1 MNEWLVDPALHIFP
15 DTIRHDADEGGQGR
29 QAWQGDGVTLAV
41 SFGFYYLGFYWS
53 AAGMGSVGWQ
63 MTALPCTTT
72 DELRLKLSLLSHD
85 ATPREPFCLRHSI
98 QCQWQCLLQLRRPGQ
113 RRALIPHHNP
123 SHSLRIPISR
133 LQHAPQKLPRR

>member
-53 AAGMGSVGWQ
+53 AAEMGSVGWQ
-63 MTALPCTTT
+63 MTAVH
-72 DELRLKLSLLSHD
+72 HD
-85 ATPREPFCLRHSI
+85 
-98 QCQWQCLLQLRRPGQ
+98 G
-113 RRALIPHHNP
+113 
-123 SHSLRIPISR
+123 
-133 LQHAPQKLPRR
+133 